1 MSEEDKNRLYCQW
14 RTGVWRVMNA
24 SWAAA
29 WLSYGL
35 TAQEITALS
44 EYYGLVADCLANIAV
59 AQGEV
64 LVVDDNLQI

>member
-1 MSEEDKNRLYCQW
+1 MADEDKNRLYCQW

-35 TAQEITALS
+35 NAEQITALA
-44 EYYGLVADCLANIAV
+44 EYYSLVANCLANIAL
-59 AQGEV
+59 AQGEIV
-64 LVVDDNLQI
+64 ILDDNLQI